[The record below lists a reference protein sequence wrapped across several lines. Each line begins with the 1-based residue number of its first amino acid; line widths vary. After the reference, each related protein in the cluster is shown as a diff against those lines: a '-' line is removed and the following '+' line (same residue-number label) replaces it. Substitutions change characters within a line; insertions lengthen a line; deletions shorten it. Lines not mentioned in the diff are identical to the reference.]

1 MSMETVSETTGP
13 RDLPATVGEIHSA
26 AEEVRTLRSNGASWA
41 AVSTATGF
49 SRVNAMRL
57 VHNLFELT
65 DAATRG
71 RAA

>member
-1 MSMETVSETTGP
+1 MSMETVSETSGP
-13 RDLPATVGEIHSA
+13 RLLPTAVEEIHSA
-26 AEEVRTLRSNGASWA
+26 AAEVRQLRAKGASWA

-49 SRVNAMRL
+49 SRVNAIRL